1 MSEFEWLS
9 VRPYREFQH
18 TKQPKKFNV
27 WTFWM
32 CLCCIGF
39 ERINT
44 FKLSIL
50 WNSTAPCEHHDYVCV
65 SVCACEHVCACAPG
79 NMYECHACVRRTK
92 RILCKHTVKQR
103 LCSSF
108 ALTRLYH
115 KRHIMVNDLVRW
127 LLCFCTFIVFF
138 RFLLSFLCLLLSIA
152 MKTFSMGEWAN
163 RQMQT
168 VCFWFLVFIF
178 VAVEVNAIFVP
189 WK

>member
-50 WNSTAPCEHHDYVCV
+50 WNLTAPCEHHDYVCV

-138 RFLLSFLCLLLSIA
+138 DFFFHFSAFYFLSQWKHSP
-152 MKTFSMGEWAN
+152 WAN
-163 RQMQT
+163 GRIGKCKQFAFD
-168 VCFWFLVFIF
+168 FWFLFLLLL
-178 VAVEVNAIFVP
+178 
-189 WK
+189 K